1 MIGKKRFKRNLQ
13 ILLVISI
20 TILLAVAALKF
31 LQNGSWLFASFAGIT
46 AILVARTYWLG
57 GSVHSKYLFPGVIL
71 LIFFHIYP
79 AIYSGQVAF
88 TNDSNGHQLS
98 KGQAISAILEDSL
111 IPIEAQSPIN
121 YVITIGNSDG
131 KVFAVFEYAGS
142 YWAGNSQ
149 SFNKLN
155 RDNLGFSPE
164 GKLLAIKGYQIL
176 DESLQSDYSQ
186 ELQTLSIHVNSKL
199 ILSPSDFEYLEAYQ
213 PGRIY
218 SEKEDQITD
227 LTTKSLYS
235 PNDNGQMVNSS
246 GDILYPGWKINVGFR
261 NFTSIINN
269 SEVRRPLL
277 AVLLWTFINAILAV
291 FLSFIMGLVLALVFN
306 LAEMKSKRIY
316 RTVFITP
323 LAIPSVL
330 SILVWA
336 GLFQTSNGVINR
348 LFHSDIPWLTDAYWA
363 KLAILLVEVW
373 ISFPYMFLITTG
385 AIQAISSEV
394 IEAADI
400 DGASNFQSFTQIKLP
415 LVLRTVGPLLVAAG
429 AMALNNFGIIYLLT
443 GGGPTF
449 SNSNG
454 NAGATDILISYT
466 YKLAFN
472 SQEGN
477 NYGLASALSI
487 LNFVLIGFLSIY
499 GLKRIKTMEG
509 MN

>member
-111 IPIEAQSPIN
+111 IPIETQSPIN

-149 SFNKLN
+149 SLNKLN
-155 RDNLGFSPE
+155 TDNLGFSPE
-164 GKLLAIKGYQIL
+164 GNLLAIKGYQIL

-186 ELQTLSIHVNSKL
+186 EIQTLSIHVNSKL
-199 ILSPSDFEYLEAYQ
+199 ILSPSDYEYLEAYQ

-235 PNDNGQMVNSS
+235 PNGNGQMVNSA
-246 GDILYPGWKINVGFR
+246 GNILYPGWKINVGFR

-316 RTVFITP
+316 RNTYFPAQHT
-323 LAIPSVL
+323 SL
-330 SILVWA
+330 SL
-336 GLFQTSNGVINR
+336 G
-348 LFHSDIPWLTDAYWA
+348 
-363 KLAILLVEVW
+363 
-373 ISFPYMFLITTG
+373 
-385 AIQAISSEV
+385 
-394 IEAADI
+394 
-400 DGASNFQSFTQIKLP
+400 
-415 LVLRTVGPLLVAAG
+415 RT
-429 AMALNNFGIIYLLT
+429 
-443 GGGPTF
+443 
-449 SNSNG
+449 
-454 NAGATDILISYT
+454 
-466 YKLAFN
+466 AFN
-472 SQEGN
+472 MCRQPR
-477 NYGLASALSI
+477 
-487 LNFVLIGFLSIY
+487 LNRSRYVAHE
-499 GLKRIKTMEG
+499 T
-509 MN
+509 